1 MHDLRT
7 CVECNFVDTLVFSMT
22 LDLDL
27 VPSRRERKKL
37 ATKQALHEAAFDLA
51 ESGGLAGVTIDAIAE
66 RADVA
71 PRTFFNYFACKE
83 DAVLDRDPE
92 RAAMLRQEVLARPA
106 SEDALTAL
114 RRVMES
120 EMSRRVVNAEL
131 WVRRMRLIRSE
142 PQLAAAMAAASEDIE
157 NALIEAVAERT
168 GRNPAHDMYPAL
180 VVNAAWGAF
189 KVAHRMWSHRGGAEP
204 FDRLL
209 SEAFDTLA
217 SGLTAPEL
225 R

>member
-1 MHDLRT
+1 MS
-7 CVECNFVDTLVFSMT
+7 VDTAV
-22 LDLDL
+22 

-37 ATKQALHEAAFDLA
+37 ATRQALHEAAFALA
-51 ESGGLAGVTIDAIAE
+51 EAGGLASVTIDTIAE

-83 DAVLDRDPE
+83 DAVLDRHPE
-92 RAAMLRQEVLARPA
+92 RPAQLRQEVLARPA
-106 SEDALTAL
+106 GEDALTAV
-114 RRVMES
+114 RRVMED
-120 EMSRRVVNAEL
+120 EMSRRVVDADL

-142 PQLAAAMAAASEDIE
+142 PPLAATMAAASEEIE
-157 NALIEAVAERT
+157 VALVEAVAERT
-168 GRNPAHDMYPAL
+168 GRDPATDMYPAL

-189 KVAHRMWSHRGGAEP
+189 KVAHRMWSHMGGAES

-209 SEAFDTLA
+209 RDAFDTLA
-217 SGLTAPEL
+217 SGLTAPES